1 MYWLDLGKVQEIEDM
16 NIVSQMCAIAVMFVI
31 MYFYISQKKII
42 LHTSKAFVEVW
53 IAGMLS
59 LFSDIFVLVAIEKRS
74 GYPLT
79 ATNIICKLYLWTVTL
94 VAVVA
99 FWYICVDIFRKKEL
113 ERKWRKRLW
122 IFGISIDI
130 LIMVVPIKIYDSDN
144 IVYTYGPAVI
154 ITYAVT
160 VILLALILLLTKK
173 YSQAINPRRRK
184 SMQVWVAL
192 MFISAVIQ
200 FIDKKILIVSFA
212 SVIGV
217 LILFIM
223 LENPMANIDRDTG
236 FFNLNAFFEYM
247 KEAYGQGNDVSI
259 VCIRY
264 GSNGNDFFTREMEK
278 SIFDEVVSFINKL
291 PDNYVF
297 RSSANEYLLVFDN
310 TDCAEKTIAILER
323 RFDKPWGGDNMTMLF
338 GEIYYLRS
346 TELVRRPSDILG
358 LFQYAKRNR
367 AEFTG
372 RGVML
377 INNEVIEHIYDE
389 NSVENEIIE
398 ALRDNRVE
406 VFYQPIYNTKTHK
419 FTSAEALVRIRSRD
433 GNIIPPG
440 RFIAVAEKRGLIL
453 SLGERVFEIVCRF
466 IVQHDIHAM
475 GIEYIECNLSVVQC
489 AYDNLAQD
497 FIAIMEKYHVDA
509 KDIVLEITESASIT
523 EKKIL
528 LDNMDALRKVGVR
541 FALDDFGTGQ
551 SNLSYI
557 VDMPIDIVKFDRG
570 MTNAYFDNG
579 KGKPVMDAAMGMIQ
593 KLKLEIVSEGIEE
606 KEQFA
611 KLDELGIDYIQGYYF
626 SKPRNAAEF
635 ISFIESNN
643 A

>member
-1 MYWLDLGKVQEIEDM
+1 M

-42 LHTSKAFVEVW
+42 LHTSKAFAEVW
-53 IAGMLS
+53 IAGLLS
-59 LFSDIFVLVAIEKRS
+59 LFFDIFALVAIEKRS
-74 GYPLT
+74 GYPHT
-79 ATNIICKLYLWTVTL
+79 ATNIICKLYLWTVTW
-94 VAVVA
+94 VAMVA

-122 IFGISIDI
+122 IFGILTDI

-160 VILLALILLLTKK
+160 VILLALILMLTKK

-236 FFNLNAFFEYM
+236 FFNLNALFEYM

-264 GSNGNDFFTREMEK
+264 GSNENDFFTREMEK
-278 SIFDEVVSFINKL
+278 SIFYEVVSFINKL
-291 PDNYVF
+291 TDNYVF
-297 RSSANEYLLVFDN
+297 RSSANEYLLVFEN
-310 TDCAEKTIAILER
+310 TDSAEKTIGILERRFDKPWGGDNMTMLFGEIYYLSLMLTKKYSQAINPRRRKSMQVWVALMFISAVIQFIDKKILIVSFASVIGVLILFIMLENPMANIDRDTGFFNLNALFEYMKEAYGQGNDVSIVCIRYGSNENDFFTREMEKSIFYEVVSFINKLTDNYVFRSSANEYLLVFENTDSAEKTIGILER

-419 FTSAEALVRIRSRD
+419 FTSAEALVRIRSR
-433 GNIIPPG
+433 
-440 RFIAVAEKRGLIL
+440 E
-453 SLGERVFEIVCRF
+453 
-466 IVQHDIHAM
+466 
-475 GIEYIECNLSVVQC
+475 
-489 AYDNLAQD
+489 
-497 FIAIMEKYHVDA
+497 
-509 KDIVLEITESASIT
+509 
-523 EKKIL
+523 
-528 LDNMDALRKVGVR
+528 
-541 FALDDFGTGQ
+541 
-551 SNLSYI
+551 
-557 VDMPIDIVKFDRG
+557 
-570 MTNAYFDNG
+570 
-579 KGKPVMDAAMGMIQ
+579 
-593 KLKLEIVSEGIEE
+593 
-606 KEQFA
+606 
-611 KLDELGIDYIQGYYF
+611 
-626 SKPRNAAEF
+626 
-635 ISFIESNN
+635 
-643 A
+643 

>member
-1 MYWLDLGKVQEIEDM
+1 M

-42 LHTSKAFVEVW
+42 LHTSKAFVEVTW
-53 IAGMLS
+53 
-59 LFSDIFVLVAIEKRS
+59 VAM
-74 GYPLT
+74 
-79 ATNIICKLYLWTVTL
+79 
-94 VAVVA
+94 VA

-122 IFGISIDI
+122 VFGILTDI

-160 VILLALILLLTKK
+160 VILLALILMLTKK

-236 FFNLNAFFEYM
+236 FFNLNALFEYM

-264 GSNGNDFFTREMEK
+264 GSNDFFTREMEK
-278 SIFDEVVSFINKL
+278 SIFYEVVSFINKL
-291 PDNYVF
+291 TDNYVF
-297 RSSANEYLLVFDN
+297 RSSANEYLLVFEN
-310 TDCAEKTIAILER
+310 TDCAEKTIGILER
-323 RFDKPWGGDNMTMLF
+323 RFDKPWGSDNMTMLF

-406 VFYQPIYNTKTHK
+406 VFYQPIYNTKTNK
-419 FTSAEALVRIRSRD
+419 FTSAEALVRIRSRE

-453 SLGERVFEIVCRF
+453 RLGERVFEIVCRF

-489 AYDNLAQD
+489 AYDHLAQD

-509 KDIVLEITESASIT
+509 NDIVLEITESASIT

-528 LDNMDALRKVGVR
+528 LDNMNALRKVGVR

-606 KEQFA
+606 KEQLA

-643 A
+643 T

>member
-1 MYWLDLGKVQEIEDM
+1 MYWPDLGKVQKIGDM

-53 IAGMLS
+53 IAGLLS
-59 LFSDIFVLVAIEKRS
+59 LFFDIFALVAIEKRS
-74 GYPLT
+74 GYPHT

-122 IFGISIDI
+122 IFGSLTDI

-144 IVYTYGPAVI
+144 LVYTYGPAVI

-160 VILLALILLLTKK
+160 VILLALILMLTKK

-236 FFNLNAFFEYM
+236 FFNLNALFEYM

-264 GSNGNDFFTREMEK
+264 GSNENDFFTREMEK
-278 SIFDEVVSFINKL
+278 SIFYEVVSFINKL

-297 RSSANEYLLVFDN
+297 RSSANEYLLVFEN
-310 TDCAEKTIAILER
+310 TDCAEKTIGILER

-406 VFYQPIYNTKTHK
+406 VFYQPIYNTKTNK
-419 FTSAEALVRIRSRD
+419 FTSAEALVRIRSRE

-453 SLGERVFEIVCRF
+453 RLGERVFEIVCRF
-466 IVQHDIHAM
+466 IVQHDIHEM

-489 AYDNLAQD
+489 AYDHLAQD

-509 KDIVLEITESASIT
+509 NDIVLEITESASIT

-528 LDNMDALRKVGVR
+528 LDNMNALRKVGVR

-593 KLKLEIVSEGIEE
+593 KLELEIVSEGIEE
-606 KEQFA
+606 KEQLA